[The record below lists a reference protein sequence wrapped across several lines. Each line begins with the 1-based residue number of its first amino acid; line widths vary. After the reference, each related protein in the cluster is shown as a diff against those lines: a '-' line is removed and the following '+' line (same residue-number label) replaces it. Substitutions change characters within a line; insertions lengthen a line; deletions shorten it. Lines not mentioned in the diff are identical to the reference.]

1 MTSLVSN
8 LILMILILAFVHLI
22 AVSMT
27 WMITQYDFYVKQS

>member
-1 MTSLVSN
+1 MM
-8 LILMILILAFVHLI
+8 LILVFVHLT